1 VTSRDRILI
10 AVAASLAVLA
20 AFWFVALG
28 PKRAEA
34 TKVEA
39 DVAVQQARL
48 QTAQAAAATAGEAKR
63 NYRADYATVAG
74 LGKAVPA
81 DDDMPSLLVQL
92 DAAAS
97 GAKVDFSSISL
108 AGAGAAA
115 SAAPALPAS
124 AAAAATANGN
134 SPSTPASA
142 TPASSTAAPAATAQ
156 TATAALPPGATVGT
170 AGLATMPFTFV
181 FDGSFFDLQSFLARV
196 QGFVRP
202 TGSDV
207 AVKGRLL
214 TVDGIAL
221 VPGEQGLK
229 RIKATLAATGYLLP
243 EDQGLANGASATS
256 PAGAQAAAG
265 TSSSPTQTAVTPTGA
280 TR

>member
-1 VTSRDRILI
+1 VTTRDRILL
-10 AVAASLAVLA
+10 AVAGSLAVLA
-20 AFWFVALG
+20 AFWFLALG
-28 PKRAEA
+28 PKRTEA
-34 TKVEA
+34 TKLEA
-39 DVAVQQARL
+39 EVAVQQARL
-48 QTAQAAAATAGEAKR
+48 QTAQAAAATAGQAKR

-92 DAAAS
+92 DAAAN
-97 GAKVDFSSISL
+97 GAKVNFSSITL

-115 SAAPALPAS
+115 SPAAAALPAS

-134 SPSTPASA
+134 SPSAPASA
-142 TPASSTAAPAATAQ
+142 AAGSSTAATAAPAQ

-202 TGSDV
+202 TGDHV

-214 TVDGIAL
+214 TVDGISL
-221 VPGEQGLK
+221 VPGAQGLK

-243 EDQGLANGASATS
+243 ADQGLTNGASATA

-265 TSSSPTQTAVTPTGA
+265 TSSTTQTAVTPTGA